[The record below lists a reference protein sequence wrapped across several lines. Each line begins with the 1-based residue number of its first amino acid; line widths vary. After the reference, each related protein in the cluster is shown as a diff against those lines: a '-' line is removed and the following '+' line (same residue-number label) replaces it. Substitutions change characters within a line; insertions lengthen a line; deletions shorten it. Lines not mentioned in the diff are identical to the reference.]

1 MKPWIALFLG
11 LLLFYILGSGKLGNV
26 WKAVTG

>member
-11 LLLFYILGSGKLGNV
+11 LLLFYILGSGKLDAV
-26 WKAVTG
+26 WKAVVG